1 MSKKPA
7 TKPVNDLISFWSTQ
21 QKEKTTEQISSQNYS
36 EQLPSRSWINNNNL
50 SNSSLTNISPSVPIS
65 VPTSEPTVRGRMDWD
80 SLPQNNTKNIVSRKQ
95 SIPPKDITFLNKPF
109 NPKPIQHTSMPRE
122 KKVSNLVS
130 KFENVTFPPN
140 STTSPTSPTFPTSPT
155 SPTLSPTKRLI
166 TTPEQINLL
175 PTTPLTAFLYPN
187 INATTLITQNDPES
201 YNVSTSNIII
211 PTDPLNISS
220 SSPIKAI
227 KKNHSIL
234 NPLPIT
240 TPVSPKQTSPIQQKI
255 SESTYNSSVKEIPV
269 KININDTLLDTKPIS
284 QTKSPFIKDLL
295 DPSLEKKLPDLPK
308 DDIQSSSKVSPT
320 TIISHRRKTI
330 PVQSKRDSTSPIRKK
345 VPIYTTKNENDEGS
359 NLFTPQ
365 TLPLNF
371 DTLELEPLPK
381 VHHSSN
387 SKDPTLSSS
396 LKRGLSDPTS
406 NNYALPTFNISL
418 FDDTNPWKLQGES
431 TPLSSNNFNFN
442 SSELTVN
449 SNVNQQFGVKIGE
462 RKSNNPFMY
471 KVVGQ
476 KSGNK
481 KKTLPSVQDIMEMQE
496 THMSNGNSSSEKNN
510 KLEIPTNSNTTARKL
525 LSTSYS
531 SSKKSKSSNKLPNTL
546 TVTLRDSGNFHTFAS
561 SDDLKSISI
570 GRTKQKTLKPVQIP
584 KSPYH
589 SVRPQRTDLSPTS
602 TLKKNPFIKN
612 IKTKGPK
619 DHNLPEYTSTKSKID
634 LFKPGSPWIQLSH
647 LNEYIKSLPPT
658 EFSDPKDLMNKEEYE
673 NFVKDCKSDK
683 HSELMF
689 PPMHKIPDGIS
700 LEDLENNMLKKPS
713 TFLGIPMIQARRNDW
728 LDAAIDGVLAIEGVL
743 GTQTSQDKLTKFEIV
758 RDCIQF
764 LTLVLS
770 FGGPGIFQNWIKI
783 LLDTI
788 PNLFSLNLDRVFVW
802 GDTFWAIPNPYLYS
816 DTPNF
821 TYFNNL
827 TNNRNPND
835 FCYVTSM
842 RDGDLNFSPVI
853 IGVALVT
860 LVLLT
865 FWFPFALKKLVDKN
879 SPKIDEYNEVGEMV
893 ADKDGEYRK
902 LLEKDTCPYNF
913 LYNVS
918 LLSKDNCIF
927 RNTPRA
933 RIESIR
939 QAIQIVLMV
948 LLFFIHWL
956 NEPYL
961 IAIQNTSEYWT
972 RSGYV
977 ITAILT
983 MLVILQIGPY
993 HGISISILIV
1003 DCIVLIAVGWYIIK
1017 DTGPYQNFVKVIKK
1031 RLDFSINI
1039 YSPNLDFQ
1047 KHIKRRIWQ
1056 ETWTTLFLTSEKF
1069 KMQKDKIVAYS
1080 QSPYRPPYLLNFMGS
1095 VAERHVENLKIIR
1108 HIGIRRYIAS
1118 LSPLPSSLIAL
1129 RSKILNNY
1137 VGPDMYYAPEFLNV
1151 KIKTCFGKAYIVPF
1165 PFSVV
1170 MCYDEDESV
1179 VVLTQ
1184 EWEIQRYVDQ
1194 NENKEVRRRRLVRQM
1209 IRALEGKVIIG
1220 PCRGKGNK
1228 NSNPEGY
1235 EKAQKKFFGVSS
1247 NPEVHYH
1254 HGLLEIKRN
1263 QLSTWNNHNM
1273 NSGFEVTITYTNEYN
1288 PSTDHERRVGHDIIG
1303 ITHDFQMTPQL
1314 ERLFTDNYGI
1324 VTKGLDQINSIM
1336 QKYRQYY
1343 RDEAIQKEET
1353 MSYGFFINIYDNPSI
1368 PLETLPTLLMTT
1380 EINPQIQEIPATDYP
1395 TIIYLYERMRIVN
1408 LSRAHQ
1414 WWYLFWEDLW
1424 RKNHQEIE
1432 ELRKYAQDFSPMYRT
1447 SLCYRPMTRLELE
1460 KFLKIRGIWKND
1472 GRNGFLHSGVLNRVY
1487 LYLNNVVFVRQSGS
1501 KRRNRSDGEILV
1513 EPRKWRITRG
1523 NLVDDYHEYNTL
1535 LGKIRRN
1542 VKERL
1547 EPKHSLLLATIVG
1560 FAGLDH
1566 PAGDHSVPKEVFIS
1580 KENRLRMGFYHF
1592 SGHYSYARF
1601 LPLSL
1606 LE

>member
-1 MSKKPA
+1 M
-7 TKPVNDLISFWSTQ
+7 T
-21 QKEKTTEQISSQNYS
+21 
-36 EQLPSRSWINNNNL
+36 
-50 SNSSLTNISPSVPIS
+50 
-65 VPTSEPTVRGRMDWD
+65 
-80 SLPQNNTKNIVSRKQ
+80 
-95 SIPPKDITFLNKPF
+95 
-109 NPKPIQHTSMPRE
+109 
-122 KKVSNLVS
+122 
-130 KFENVTFPPN
+130 
-140 STTSPTSPTFPTSPT
+140 
-155 SPTLSPTKRLI
+155 
-166 TTPEQINLL
+166 
-175 PTTPLTAFLYPN
+175 
-187 INATTLITQNDPES
+187 
-201 YNVSTSNIII
+201 
-211 PTDPLNISS
+211 
-220 SSPIKAI
+220 
-227 KKNHSIL
+227 
-234 NPLPIT
+234 
-240 TPVSPKQTSPIQQKI
+240 
-255 SESTYNSSVKEIPV
+255 
-269 KININDTLLDTKPIS
+269 
-284 QTKSPFIKDLL
+284 
-295 DPSLEKKLPDLPK
+295 
-308 DDIQSSSKVSPT
+308 
-320 TIISHRRKTI
+320 
-330 PVQSKRDSTSPIRKK
+330 
-345 VPIYTTKNENDEGS
+345 
-359 NLFTPQ
+359 
-365 TLPLNF
+365 
-371 DTLELEPLPK
+371 
-381 VHHSSN
+381 
-387 SKDPTLSSS
+387 
-396 LKRGLSDPTS
+396 
-406 NNYALPTFNISL
+406 
-418 FDDTNPWKLQGES
+418 
-431 TPLSSNNFNFN
+431 
-442 SSELTVN
+442 
-449 SNVNQQFGVKIGE
+449 
-462 RKSNNPFMY
+462 
-471 KVVGQ
+471 
-476 KSGNK
+476 
-481 KKTLPSVQDIMEMQE
+481 
-496 THMSNGNSSSEKNN
+496 
-510 KLEIPTNSNTTARKL
+510 
-525 LSTSYS
+525 
-531 SSKKSKSSNKLPNTL
+531 
-546 TVTLRDSGNFHTFAS
+546 
-561 SDDLKSISI
+561 
-570 GRTKQKTLKPVQIP
+570 
-584 KSPYH
+584 
-589 SVRPQRTDLSPTS
+589 
-602 TLKKNPFIKN
+602 
-612 IKTKGPK
+612 
-619 DHNLPEYTSTKSKID
+619 
-634 LFKPGSPWIQLSH
+634 
-647 LNEYIKSLPPT
+647 
-658 EFSDPKDLMNKEEYE
+658 
-673 NFVKDCKSDK
+673 
-683 HSELMF
+683 
-689 PPMHKIPDGIS
+689 
-700 LEDLENNMLKKPS
+700 
-713 TFLGIPMIQARRNDW
+713 QARRNDW

-743 GTQTSQDKLTKFEIV
+743 GIQTSPDKLTKFEIV

-788 PNLFSLNLDRVFVW
+788 PNLLSLNLDRVFGNGTAFFLVFCVTAFGALYWFKLMTKWDPNADTEGLESSPWNLRPQTKRRQNIILTFLLTTLYLPISKLAIDALVW

-879 SPKIDEYNEVGEMV
+879 SPNIDAYNEVGEMV
-893 ADKDGEYRK
+893 ADKNGEYRK

-913 LYNVS
+913 LYNAYKKKWVAYKSFIMAYKFISILLVS

-939 QAIQIVLMV
+939 QSLQIVLMV
-948 LLFFIHWL
+948 LLFFIHWR

-977 ITAILT
+977 ITATLA
-983 MLVILQIGPY
+983 MLVILKIGPY
-993 HGISISILIV
+993 SGISISILVV

-1129 RSKILNNY
+1129 RTKILNNY

-1151 KIKTCFGKAYIVPF
+1151 KIKTCFGKAYVVPF

-1179 VVLTQ
+1179 IVLTQ

-1228 NSNPEGY
+1228 NNNPEGY
-1235 EKAQKKFFGVSS
+1235 DKVQKVL
-1247 NPEVHYH
+1247 HYH

-1303 ITHDFQMTPQL
+1303 ITHDFQMTTQL

-1324 VTKGLDQINSIM
+1324 VSKGLDQINSIM
-1336 QKYRQYY
+1336 QQYRHYY

-1432 ELRKYAQDFSPMYRT
+1432 ELRKFAQDFSPAYRT

-1460 KFLKIRGIWKND
+1460 KFLKIRGIWKNE

-1542 VKERL
+1542 VKERVFMMNYL
-1547 EPKHSLLLATIVG
+1547 IRRKTKLSRTRSFFVLNESDSEEDSD
-1560 FAGLDH
+1560 LDINNSS
-1566 PAGDHSVPKEVFIS
+1566 DSNNET
-1580 KENRLRMGFYHF
+1580 
-1592 SGHYSYARF
+1592 
-1601 LPLSL
+1601 
-1606 LE
+1606 